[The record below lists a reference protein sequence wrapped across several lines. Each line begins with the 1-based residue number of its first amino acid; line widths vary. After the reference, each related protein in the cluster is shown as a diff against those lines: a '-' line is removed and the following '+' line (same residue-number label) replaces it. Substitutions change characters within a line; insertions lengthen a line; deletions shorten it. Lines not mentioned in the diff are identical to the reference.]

1 MIQFLLNNQL
11 VTETE
16 IDPNLTVL
24 NYLRTRQ
31 RRTGTKEGCASG
43 DCGACSV
50 TLGKAVAGK
59 MQYETVNSCLTLV
72 STLQGK
78 QLITVEDLKQ
88 GSQLHPAQQAMVDCH
103 GSQCGFCTPGFVM
116 SLFSLQKQA
125 NGWDRHQAETALA
138 GNLCRCT
145 GYRPI
150 MDAAKQLCSQPSSD
164 KFDQTA
170 TQVVQRLEG
179 LAHDQMQ
186 ELSGNGHRCFLPKTV
201 QQLAQIYL
209 EHPNAKLL
217 AGGTDLALTLTQ
229 HYKPLPTLIALEH
242 IDALK
247 TCSETDETWLL
258 GAGAALNT
266 ISAFL
271 TERIPGVSEMLQ
283 RFASL
288 QIRSQGTLGGNI
300 ANASPIGDASPM
312 LMALNASLQL
322 QQGET
327 QRSVKLDD
335 FFTGYRQT
343 LLAEG
348 EFIRAI
354 SIPKVTVSPD
364 FIAWKVSKRLD
375 DDISAV
381 FAAFN
386 IWVENGVVRN
396 ASIAFGGM
404 AATPKRASACEHALT
419 GQPLNA
425 TTLAQACAALADDFQ
440 PLSDFRASADYR
452 LQVARNLLRRY
463 YHRYNGDVTITEVSR
478 YVS

>member
-1 MIQFLLNNQL
+1 MIQFLLNNTL
-11 VTETE
+11 ITEND

-24 NYLRTRQ
+24 NYLRTRL

-50 TLGKAVAGK
+50 TLGKAVEGK

-88 GSQLHPAQQAMVDCH
+88 GNQLHPAQQAMVACH

-116 SLFSLQKQA
+116 SLFSLQK
-125 NGWDRHQAETALA
+125 NRKDWDRHQAEIALA

-145 GYRPI
+145 GYRAI
-150 MDAAKQLCSQPSSD
+150 MDAARQVCSQPCHD

-170 TQVVQRLEG
+170 ANVVQRLEA
-179 LAHDQMQ
+179 LIQPEMQ
-186 ELSGNGHRCFLPKTV
+186 ALSGNGHRCFLPKTPE
-201 QQLAQIYL
+201 QLAQIYL
-209 EHPNAKLL
+209 EHPNARLV
-217 AGGTDLALTLTQ
+217 AGGTDLSLHITQ
-229 HYKPLPTLIALEH
+229 QYKPLPILITLEH
-242 IDALK
+242 IEALK
-247 TCSETDETWLL
+247 VCSEADEHYIL
-258 GAGAALNT
+258 GAGASLNQV
-266 ISAFL
+266 SEFL
-271 TERIPGVSEMLQ
+271 AARIPGVSEMLQ

-288 QIRSQGTLGGNI
+288 QIRHQGTLGGNI

-312 LMALNASLQL
+312 LLALNASLQL
-322 QQGET
+322 QRGDR
-327 QRSVKLDD
+327 QRNVALDE

-343 LLAEG
+343 VLQEG

-354 SIPKVTVSPD
+354 KVPKVTASPG
-364 FIAWKVSKRLD
+364 FVAWKVSKRLD

-386 IWVENGVVRN
+386 ITCHHGVVSDAR
-396 ASIAFGGM
+396 IAFGGM
-404 AATPKRASACEHALT
+404 AATPKRASACEQTLM

-425 TTLAQACAALADDFQ
+425 VTVAQACAALALDFQ

-463 YHRYNGDVTITEVSR
+463 YHRSSGDLTITEVSR

>member
-11 VTETE
+11 ITEE
-16 IDPNLTVL
+16 ALDPNLTVL
-24 NYLRTRQ
+24 NYLRGHQ

-50 TLGKAVAGK
+50 TLGKAVDGE

-78 QLITVEDLKQ
+78 QLITVEDLRH
-88 GSQLHPAQQAMVDCH
+88 GRALHPAQQAMVDCH

-116 SLFSLQKQA
+116 SLFSLQKSA
-125 NGWDRHQAETALA
+125 KGWDSHQAESALA

-150 MDAAKQLCSQPSSD
+150 MAAAQQLCSQPVSD
-164 KFDQTA
+164 QFDHHA
-170 TQVVQRLEG
+170 ASVVQRLEA
-179 LAHDQMQ
+179 LANNQMQ
-186 ELSGNGHRCFLPKTV
+186 QLNGGGRRCFLPKTPA
-201 QQLAQIYL
+201 QLAQIYL
-209 EHPNAKLL
+209 EHPEATLI
-217 AGGTDLALTLTQ
+217 AGGTDLSLTITQ
-229 HYKPLPTLIALEH
+229 QHKRIPLLIALEQVA
-242 IDALK
+242 ALK
-247 TCSETDETWLL
+247 VCSEFDDHYLL
-258 GAGAALNT
+258 GAAASLQQIT
-266 ISAFL
+266 DFL
-271 TERIPGVSEMLQ
+271 ADRIPGVSEMLH

-288 QIRSQGTLGGNI
+288 QIRLQGTLGGNI

-312 LMALNASLQL
+312 LLALNASLLL
-322 QQGET
+322 QHGEQ
-327 QRSVKLDD
+327 QRSLPLDQ

-343 LLAEG
+343 CLQPG

-354 SIPKVTVSPD
+354 RIDKVTVSPN
-364 FIAWKVSKRLD
+364 FVAWKVSKRLD

-386 IWVENGVVRN
+386 LEIEQGHVR
-396 ASIAFGGM
+396 AARIAFGGM
-404 AATPKRASACEHALT
+404 AATPKRATQCEQALLD
-419 GQPLNA
+419 QPFNA
-425 TTLAQACAALADDFQ
+425 VTVSRAAAALAEDFQ
-440 PLSDFRASADYR
+440 PLSDFRASASYR

-463 YHRYNGDVTITEVSR
+463 YHRYNGELSCVEVAR